1 MWLEYLK
8 LSLRQ
13 LWAHKLRSFLT
24 VLSIT
29 IGVASIVA
37 MTSLAKSGFGT
48 LTRGIEE
55 LGGTRF
61 IAVFKDQPKAA
72 KGKADHYAHWLTMGD
87 RDALARAVPNL
98 ESIVASS
105 KMYHFPVMA
114 GAVGPIVTT
123 GLATEPGYFRAYKM
137 EVAEGRALSA
147 HDMAA
152 RARVAV
158 IGQALAKQLYGR
170 ANGVGRELQFRG
182 ERYRVVGVLTLNPKS
197 NINMGYNW
205 DEVLI
210 MPLSAPGVGS
220 EVEQIDLVVKR
231 TEDSEPAVRVIHQVL
246 MHRHNQVD
254 NFMIL
259 HFAGLLKNFYLAFAV
274 MQMVVAVIAGI
285 ALLIGG
291 VGVMNIMLVAVT
303 ERMREIGL
311 RKALGASGRAIRN
324 QFLIESTILS
334 LFGAAIGVGVGYGVT
349 VGASMIIRQLN
360 PAWVSSFSYGA
371 IGVAVVSSAAI
382 GLFFGWYPAKVAAEL
397 DPILC
402 LRHE

>member
-1 MWLEYLK
+1 MFLEYLG

-61 IAVFKDQPKAA
+61 IAVFMDEPKAGA
-72 KGKADHYAHWLTMGD
+72 RHKDHYGHFLTMGD
-87 RDALARAVPNL
+87 RDALAKAVPNL
-98 ESIVASS
+98 ASIVASS
-105 KMYHFPVMA
+105 KMYHFPASA
-114 GAVGPIVTT
+114 GRSGPVVVTA
-123 GLATEPGYFRAYKM
+123 LATEPGYFDAYKM
-137 EVAEGRALSA
+137 PVAQGRRLV
-147 HDMAA
+147 DNDLER

-158 IGQALAKQLYGR
+158 IGGELAKKLYGR
-170 ANGVGRELQFRG
+170 AAPVGQELQFRG
-182 ERYRVVGVLTLNPKS
+182 ERFRVVGVLAKNPKA

-210 MPLSAPGVGS
+210 FPLTAPGVGS
-220 EVEQIDLVVKR
+220 DLEQIDLVVKR
-231 TEDSEPAVRVIHQVL
+231 TEDSELAVKVIHQVL
-246 MHRHNQVD
+246 MHRHNGVD
-254 NFMIL
+254 NFMIV

-291 VGVMNIMLVAVT
+291 VGVMNIMLVAVS

-311 RKALGASGRAIRN
+311 RKALGATKRAIRN

-334 LFGAAIGVGVGYGVT
+334 LFGAAVGVGLGYGVT
-349 VGASMIIRQLN
+349 VAASAIIRQLN
-360 PAWVSSFSYGA
+360 ASWVSTFSYGA
-371 IGVAVVSSAAI
+371 IGIAVGCAAAI
-382 GLFFGWYPAKVAAEL
+382 GLFFGWYPAQRAAEL